1 MPNAAPIL
9 RVRHLVTRFDPDL
22 AGGPEGRAAVD
33 DVSFDVPRAG
43 ILGLLGE
50 SGSGKSLTAL
60 SILRLLPPGAHSVA
74 GTIEFDGKN
83 LLGLPET
90 ELRSV
95 RGRGIAMIF
104 QEPSLALSSVH
115 TVGEQLAMALQASG
129 QLGSRR
135 WFESSRRAAQTRACE
150 LLARVELPDAKRVL
164 DLYPHQLSAGMRRRV
179 MIALGVACRPRL
191 LIADEPTTGLDAPIQ
206 AQILDLLVR
215 LVQEDGMSMIFI
227 THDLCVVA
235 EVANEL
241 VVLSAGQVVEA
252 GPARQVLDQPQ
263 HAYTA
268 SLLDSIP
275 GHRRRPTGAP
285 RAAPSGEP
293 ESGGAGRRGA
303 ASRGAAP

>member
-1 MPNAAPIL
+1 MPDAEPIL
-9 RVRHLVTRFDPDL
+9 RVRHLVTRFDPEL
-22 AGGPEGRAAVD
+22 GGGPEGRAVLN

-60 SILRLLPPGAHSVA
+60 SILRLLPAGAHSVA

-83 LLGLPET
+83 LLELPES
-90 ELRSV
+90 ELREL

-104 QEPSLALSSVH
+104 QEPSSALSSVH
-115 TVGEQLAMALQASG
+115 TVGQQLAMALQASG
-129 QLGSRR
+129 QLGRMS
-135 WFESSRRAAQTRACE
+135 WYESSRRASQTRACE
-150 LLARVELPDAKRVL
+150 LLARVDLPDAKRVL

-179 MIALGVACRPRL
+179 MIALGLACRPRL

-206 AQILDLLVR
+206 AQVLDLLLR
-215 LVQEDGMSMIFI
+215 LVREDGMSMIFI

-235 EVANEL
+235 EVATDL

-252 GPARQVLDQPQ
+252 GPVRQVLEHPQ

-268 SLLDSIP
+268 SLLDNIP
-275 GHRRRPTGAP
+275 GHRRKPASAP
-285 RAAPSGEP
+285 RDASAREVAP
-293 ESGGAGRRGA
+293 
-303 ASRGAAP
+303 